1 MNSLI
6 KNAVIAVMIVTP
18 FAALAQTQQPLTRAQ
33 VRQELIQLENAGYN
47 PQSRNNN
54 LHYPD
59 EIQAAQARVAAQRGP
74 AQAADLGGMESGA
87 SQTGHRA
94 ETSVSTYSPPTYIAP

>member
-6 KNAVIAVMIVTP
+6 KTAVIAALIATP
-18 FAALAQTQQPLTRAQ
+18 FAALAQSGQPLTRAQ
-33 VRQELIQLENAGYN
+33 VREELIQLENAGYN
-47 PQSRNNN
+47 PQSRGNN

-59 EIQAAQARVAAQRGP
+59 EIQAAEARVAAQRGP
-74 AQAADLGGMESGA
+74 AQAADVGGMGSGA